1 MIVLRMHNKTLGYS
15 MDDLKGIS
23 PSITTHRILM
33 DEGAQP
39 IADFQ
44 RRLKP
49 QMKKR

>member
-1 MIVLRMHNKTLGYS
+1 MIVVRMHNKTLGYS